1 MLGPRNIDAL
11 APDALRY
18 AKAWIK
24 EEHAAL
30 SEKQKTASSE
40 DQGPDPKRIRV
51 EEEEG
56 EDASPSDMLEKMYAN
71 LLGAHGPT
79 SEETDDDDEEQQFT
93 QQLEQYLR
101 EPLIDRQTGQP
112 LEWWKQNA
120 PRFHLLA
127 PLARKFLCPPPSSVP
142 SERVFRE
149 VSQIYE
155 KKRNRLTGENA
166 ERLCFLH
173 YNLQLLNWEY

>member
-1 MLGPRNIDAL
+1 MSGFGL
-11 APDALRY
+11 AHMWG
-18 AKAWIK
+18 K
-24 EEHAAL
+24 
-30 SEKQKTASSE
+30 
-40 DQGPDPKRIRV
+40 
-51 EEEEG
+51 G
-56 EDASPSDMLEKMYAN
+56 EVFINNGKHWD
-71 LLGAHGPT
+71 
-79 SEETDDDDEEQQFT
+79 
-93 QQLEQYLR
+93 QYLR

-120 PRFHLLA
+120 SRFHLLA

-142 SERVFRE
+142 SERVFSE

-155 KKRNRLTGENA
+155 KKRNRLMGENA